1 MAKNNNDF
9 FDKKKIWS
17 EVKDR
22 LLACYLRPY
31 FQKILMTRKPVLYID
46 CFAGK
51 GKFADGN
58 DGSPLIALKTR
69 EESLQASSVNSNL
82 KKIDMCFI
90 DLKYG
95 DELQKNTAPY
105 RKDGAIQII
114 SGKYEEKILDL
125 LRDKAGHNIFLYI
138 DPYGIK
144 ALDSGL
150 FSLFSSYNFA
160 SFEMLINFNSFGF
173 FREACRILNVDWS
186 KDEAFRDLDDF
197 IVEYDSTKV
206 DSTKESE
213 ALLTSIAGG
222 DYWKAI
228 AKDYRDGKI
237 TGYQAEK
244 KLSSEYKKWLSTKF
258 AYVLDLPIRMKAG
271 QQPKYRMVHVSNH
284 EDGCFLMA
292 QNMLN
297 RKEEIYKHIQKD
309 NQCSLLD
316 GTLNFV
322 PKSDGAWISKE
333 ELTKVIRS
341 YLDGIESEIN
351 ITKFIAGFISKTG
364 ILCEL
369 KNVYAILEELQ
380 TQEYLGVRRR
390 PPVTKNGNVRK
401 FWDEKKGKKVILK
414 RVIQ

>member
-17 EVKDR
+17 EVKDS

-31 FQKILMTRKPVLYID
+31 FQKILMTRKPVFYID

-51 GKFADGN
+51 GKFNDGN

-69 EESLQASSVNSNL
+69 EASLQTSLVSNNF

-90 DLKYG
+90 DLRYG
-95 DELQKNTAPY
+95 EELQKNTDFY
-105 RKDGAIQII
+105 RKDGSIQIV

-125 LRDKAGHNIFLYI
+125 LRDKAGYNIFLYI

-144 ALDSGL
+144 ALDAGL
-150 FSLFSSYNFA
+150 FSQFSSYNFA
-160 SFEMLINFNSFGF
+160 SFEMLVNFNSFGF
-173 FREACRILNVDWS
+173 FRAACRVLNVDWS
-186 KDEAFRDLDDF
+186 VDEAFRDLDDL
-197 IVEYDSTKV
+197 IVEYDPTKI
-206 DSTKESE
+206 DATKESE
-213 ALLTSIAGG
+213 ALLTRIAGG

-228 AKDYRDGKI
+228 AKDYRDRKI

-244 KLSSEYKKWLSTKF
+244 RLSSEYKKRLSTNF
-258 AYVLDLPIRMKAG
+258 EYVLDLPIRMKAG

-284 EDGCFLMA
+284 EDACFLMA
-292 QNMLN
+292 QNMLK
-297 RKEEIYKHIQKD
+297 RTDEIYTHIQKES
-309 NQCSLLD
+309 QGSLLEGD
-316 GTLNFV
+316 SGIV

-333 ELTKVIRS
+333 DLIKAIKS
-341 YLDGIESEIN
+341 YLECIEIEIN

-364 ILCEL
+364 ILCKL
-369 KNVYAILEELQ
+369 KNIYSILTELQ
-380 TQEYLGVRRR
+380 TQEYIEIRRT
-390 PPVTKNGNVRK
+390 PSVTKTGKPSK
-401 FWDEKKGKKVILK
+401 FWEEKKGQEAILK